1 MAVVE
6 QILGSTMNIIKNGVV
21 VGCATDFSLNVTAKE
36 LDASCSGS
44 GNLDQAIVGRK
55 KVTFDVGGLWRQSS
69 DVTTAD
75 VAINVTAN
83 EFFDDILAGT
93 EVTIVIGKYSP
104 SIGDI
109 TYTGTGY
116 LKDVKLSGNDN
127 ETGKYTCSGWFNT
140 IAATVTTA

>member
-6 QILGSTMNIIKNGVV
+6 QILGSTMNIIKDGIV

-44 GNLDQAIVGRK
+44 GNLDQAKVGRK
-55 KVTFDVGGLWRQSS
+55 KVTFDVGGLWKQSDGV
-69 DVTTAD
+69 DVDT
-75 VAINVTAN
+75 NVTAN
-83 EFFDDILAGT
+83 EFFDNILAGT
-93 EVTIVIGKYSP
+93 EVTIVIGKLIP
-104 SIGDI
+104 VVGDI

-127 ETGKYTCSGWFNT
+127 ELGKYTCSGWFNT
-140 IAATVTTA
+140 IAATETLV

>member
-6 QILGSTMNIIKNGVV
+6 QILGSTMNIIKDGIV

-44 GNLDQAIVGRK
+44 GNLDQAKVGRK
-55 KVTFDVGGLWRQSS
+55 KVTFDVGGLWKQS
-69 DVTTAD
+69 DGAD
-75 VAINVTAN
+75 VATNVTAN
-83 EFFDDILAGT
+83 EFFDNILAGT
-93 EVTIVIGKYSP
+93 EVTIVIGKLIP
-104 SIGDI
+104 VVGDI

-127 ETGKYTCSGWFNT
+127 ELGKYTCSGWFNT
-140 IAATVTTA
+140 IAATETLA